1 MFNTVFMHVSQRGV
15 SGGLFTASAPNF
27 CEASIHAGFTAR
39 KMAQP
44 CGFQAPE
51 MQSQCWC
58 DFVNSVFMQDLGIV
72 LRTRMNSGLQSPVS
86 MYVSRTGAAKP
97 ELERFLQSSIYAG
110 FRPSLR
116 KSSIYAGSRHSVLWQ
131 PLVY

>member
-58 DFVNSVFMQDLGIV
+58 DFVNPVTMQDPRVI
-72 LRTRMNSGLQSPVS
+72 LRTRMSSGFVALVS
-86 MYVSRTGAAKP
+86 MRVSRTDAANP
-97 ELERFLQSSIYAG
+97 ELERLLQSSIHAG
-110 FRPSLR
+110 FRPSLY
-116 KSSIYAGSRHSVLWQ
+116 KPSIYAGSRHSTLWK